1 MPNSATEL
9 KITKQSTSTFA
20 QNGEG
25 PVAAQQAAVVFFHTS
40 PVHIDTFNRL
50 RDRLAPGL
58 EISHVV
64 REDLLVAAQK
74 VGGINEAIEFR
85 VTDELLRLSRSGA
98 RLVVCTCSSLGGVV
112 EAFDAPG
119 MRTMRIDR
127 PMADEAVAT
136 GGPVALVA
144 AFEPTIAVTRD
155 LILNSAEA
163 AGVTL
168 DVATYLIPD
177 CWDTF
182 LRGNVDA
189 YYEQIATYL
198 SELKATSGVIV
209 LAQASMV
216 PAASLAE
223 GIAVPIL
230 SSVESG
236 FQAAIDLLQHLDVP
250 PGHSSCSS

>member
-9 KITKQSTSTFA
+9 QMTSQTHSG
-20 QNGEG
+20 QQGEEG
-25 PVAAQQAAVVFFHTS
+25 YVAQQAGVVFFHTS

-50 RDRLAPGL
+50 RDTLAPGL
-58 EISHVV
+58 EIAHVV
-64 REDLLVAAQK
+64 REDLLVAAEK

-112 EAFDAPG
+112 EAFDAPN

-155 LILNSAEA
+155 LILSSAEA
-163 AGVTL
+163 EGVTL
-168 DVATYLIPD
+168 DLTSYLIPD
-177 CWDTF
+177 CWDAF
-182 LRGNVDA
+182 LRGDSGV
-189 YYEQIATYL
+189 YYEKIGAYL
-198 SELKATSGVIV
+198 STLNATSGVIV

-216 PAASLAE
+216 PAVNLGGPLS
-223 GIAVPIL
+223 VPIL
-230 SSVESG
+230 SSVETG
-236 FQAAIDLLQHLDVP
+236 FLAAVDILQQLDTP
-250 PGHSSCSS
+250 PGHSACSS

>member
-9 KITKQSTSTFA
+9 QMTKQSTSPFA

-25 PVAAQQAAVVFFHTS
+25 TIAVQQAAVVFFHTS
-40 PVHIDTFNRL
+40 PVHIDTFNHL

-58 EISHVV
+58 EISHIV
-64 REDLLVAAQK
+64 REDFLVAAQK

-85 VTDELLRLSRSGA
+85 VTDELLRLSRSGV

-112 EAFDAPG
+112 ESFDAPG
-119 MRTMRIDR
+119 MHTMRIDR

-155 LILNSAEA
+155 LILDSAET

-168 DVATYLIPD
+168 DVTTYLIPD
-177 CWDTF
+177 CWDAF
-182 LRGNVDA
+182 LSGDPET
-189 YYEQIATYL
+189 YYEQIAAYL
-198 SELKATSGVIV
+198 SEQNATSGVIV

-216 PAASLAE
+216 PAVPLAE
-223 GIAVPIL
+223 GVSVPIL

-236 FQAAIDLLQHLDVP
+236 FQAAVDLFQQLDAP

>member
-1 MPNSATEL
+1 MPNSLTEL
-9 KITKQSTSTFA
+9 KMTTQSAVTSNQSGA
-20 QNGEG
+20 VE
-25 PVAAQQAAVVFFHTS
+25 ASARQAAVVFFHTS
-40 PVHIDTFNRL
+40 PVHIETFNHL

-58 EISHVV
+58 DIAHMV

-85 VTDELLRLSRSGA
+85 VTDELLRLSRAGV

-119 MRTMRIDR
+119 MKTMRIDR

-144 AFEPTIAVTRD
+144 AFKPSIAVTRD

-163 AGVTL
+163 VGAKIEVTS
-168 DVATYLIPD
+168 YLVPD
-177 CWDTF
+177 CWDAF
-182 LRGNVDA
+182 LRGDDEA
-189 YYEQIATYL
+189 YYKQIGAYL
-198 SELKATSGVIV
+198 SALDASAGVIV

-216 PAASLAE
+216 PAVDLA
-223 GIAVPIL
+223 GVLSVPVL
-230 SSVESG
+230 SSVETG
-236 FQAAIDLLQHLDVP
+236 FLATVDMLQQLDIP

>member
-9 KITKQSTSTFA
+9 EMTTQAASASKQKEESA
-20 QNGEG
+20 
-25 PVAAQQAAVVFFHTS
+25 QAAVVFFHTS
-40 PVHIDTFNRL
+40 AVHIDTFNHL
-50 RDRLAPGL
+50 RDMLAPGL

-74 VGGINEAIEFR
+74 VGGISEAIEFR
-85 VTDELLRLSRSGA
+85 VSDELLRLSRSGA

-119 MRTMRIDR
+119 MATMRIDR

-163 AGVTL
+163 VGVPL
-168 DVATYLIPD
+168 DVTTYLVPD
-177 CWDTF
+177 CWDAF
-182 LRGNVDA
+182 LSGDIDA
-189 YYEQIATYL
+189 YYAQIAAYL
-198 SELKATSGVIV
+198 SALNATSGVIV

-216 PAASLAE
+216 PAVPFAQGVS
-223 GIAVPIL
+223 VPIL

-236 FQAAIDLLQHLDVP
+236 FQAAVDLLQHLDVS